1 MAKIKEQDDFDDL
14 NFDDLGDFDDFGGF
28 DDMEPSVGKRN
39 VFSRLAGG
47 FKDGVKASFT
57 DPKNHRTV
65 IKEAL
70 PKGYSRIYDTTEF
83 ALESTSDLINTASKG
98 WGDNRDQM
106 KKAMREVLP
115 SFGENAASSKVGQRL
130 KAWSEDVRNPHV
142 MEDVDQEQAFMKTE
156 VGDVFGEAN
165 GSAFEQDGSS
175 EDKVKKEGNVSE
187 AAQRKLMQHASQTSQ
202 ILTDR
207 IGVQLTNDMVRHLG
221 GMHAELQRLTAYQ
234 DQVTNQYQ
242 RKSLEIKY
250 RHYFVSRKSLDVLQ
264 QNLELSR
271 ASYDKII
278 TNTSLP
284 EAVKIQTNEHA
295 QMIMREKFL
304 GEAVA
309 PATQSLTLIGRN
321 IVKKSKQR
329 IQEFFKDLGA
339 GLGNISDGASSVLG
353 EDSGIDPWELGG
365 DIVGQQIGGM
375 GMKKGATKAA
385 KFLARNKKLT
395 RLGAAGAGLANN
407 GGRIF
412 QSLLKNDT
420 GIKAFEWLKGTGFL
434 DEFAYRRDETIRKDA
449 SSMLDDQAMWDQKSR
464 KALTEVI
471 PGLLEKAN
479 FYTSSIL
486 AFMSGKPAPEMERYN
501 YASGLFESDKK
512 IRDRIKKDVL
522 GEAGNKD
529 TAQALRNFVGEFE
542 QKRKLSKEAK
552 TALMNTALSES
563 LNGGMFN
570 MEAYARGDKRW
581 NPDEKVNE
589 EIQAAF
595 MEAFYPDFKEGVD
608 ENKDGG
614 ILGDVNRT
622 WRRGQAIGSR
632 NKAMDAFQGISTH
645 QGNLSK
651 QTILNHFNVA
661 GGNALLEMGL
671 VTQDGNTLKMNR
683 EKLDSTIIQQA
694 LGLDVGYITSTL
706 FELEENENSLGHSVN
721 SHVRKMILELDKAYS
736 SKIEATEANFLR
748 ETFKAVQ
755 TMFFHGTNERLLNL
769 TDLDVAEKKK
779 GLESVAKKLSEFMGT
794 KEFDKLTDDAQEYFK
809 QRLDIIKTGSTAAR
823 VSAPLR
829 DFLSPPLTIDA
840 NAWMKSKRKVLDG
853 LKDAGLDD
861 DILKE
866 LEKSIKNVKDA
877 TGRTVDAK
885 LMELTGTRTYGEAA
899 AFINR
904 MSDKGLNWLTKSLK
918 DPNTPPDPVLDG
930 NSMFTK
936 LGQTTEHMAKHSA
949 IGRWMYTQ
957 FIKADSAINNSYEN
971 IENNQGLQREV
982 NRLGGNRDGNEFF
995 YDDLPQNKFRNLQA
1009 IDNPLAGHGGVLS
1022 RNPVKRQQAPSSE
1035 QVETEAKDSIIN
1047 TAAMSVVDI
1056 LTMGFD
1062 KFVKHLNAQDGVQT
1076 QSWSNQG
1083 TLFNPAN
1090 APAPKAAK
1098 ITGIDTDIEIH
1109 HTGGIVGEG
1118 RKWGGAGD
1126 LFGNAPRYHSGGM
1139 VKGTLDI
1146 KRDPNDL
1153 GVLIATLPNGEQ
1165 VTIRSKTL
1173 TRMGARAS
1181 KRHIKEAFRLA
1192 EKEVRARYSQHFKE
1206 DTVSET
1212 LNPSV
1217 NTSPLKVDEV
1227 PAVLQKGEEVLTADD
1242 PRHRNNIR
1250 EVLEGPQA
1258 PMSSAADDYLEGIL
1272 ENTTVANQLL
1282 QAIVEKEFKGSS
1294 ESLGKITDK
1303 IKSGWTKAKTRT
1315 GKTVKG
1321 VQSRITGLFSGSG
1334 QSGLLGKARS
1344 YAGDKVSAGLT
1355 AAASGFGMF
1364 KGAALDAGSWLKD
1377 KATSGLESAQEIG
1390 EKLKA
1395 KIPSLDEI
1403 KKFGGVTVDATAV
1416 PAKEFVSGKY
1426 QATKEWWAKH
1436 HPSFKLDFS
1445 EFWTGFK
1452 EKFKNWNPTK
1462 WFKKGEGPGLGGR
1475 IGAAW
1480 GSVKEMGS
1488 NILSGPANLKKWV
1501 GGKVRSGLN
1510 MLKGFM
1516 SGGAWAA
1523 MKYRNV
1529 EEITDPVSG
1538 LRQVYMGLVDLQ
1550 SIVMDRMPKK
1560 KLSFFDKDGD
1570 GKRDQAGRFIGRDK
1584 ADTAKVDKDG
1594 NAIPGSEKKGPGL
1607 LGSIFGTSMIGLA
1620 IKALIGGIV
1629 GETMSNLFGFDLG
1642 LVGNTLAG
1650 MATVG
1655 GGLWAAKKATGWA
1668 AGKAV
1673 DGAKSGAGALWNKVR
1688 GKENLPGTGGIVPN
1702 QPGQKGKGG
1711 AMAAAA
1717 GMLGGQ
1723 GCGCCCC
1730 DDGLGDLGGSREDRR
1745 KKGKKPQRGRKAGR
1759 SGRGVRVPSG
1769 ATNLA
1774 ATGAQG
1780 ASNVAQGAS
1789 NVAQGAGRA
1798 GGLAGRLGGMGGRL
1812 GAVGA
1817 VVGGGLALSAISS
1830 DAEASEEEKTV
1841 AKSEVVGGMGGAL
1854 AGAAAGAAVG
1864 SVVPIVGTAI
1874 GGLIGGVAGHWMGSK
1889 AGGAVGDS
1897 LVAPSGTDDVKQ
1909 AQLQSIQQ
1917 KSQSGEAL
1925 TPEEKKTLEQTA
1937 KEEPNFLVTLLKY
1950 SPLGLA
1956 WFAAQ
1961 GLTNLITGTLGIV
1974 WDGVKWVA
1982 SGVGKV
1988 IGGAASLIGSAVG
2001 GVAGMIW
2008 NGAKF
2013 VAGTAAKVVGGV
2025 AGAIWDGAKWVVGTT
2040 GKAVGAVAGAVW
2052 NGVSWVGKS
2061 VAAGVGAAVGAVGKV
2076 ASHVGNAVWEGTKA
2090 AGSAAATVLT
2100 APVKAVAWTA
2110 KKAWE
2115 GAKSV
2120 GGAIAGVGK
2129 GIWNGIKSVTGG
2141 AFDVLKDV
2149 GGAVLAATGI
2159 GALLSVGSK
2168 LWNFLNKDENAVTR
2182 FRFHQYGLKL
2192 QRDRDAKAV
2201 LALEKDLLENV
2212 SVGKGRSPTVKPTR
2226 PVEEYYE
2233 MFGVDPQKEDQVKNW
2248 LIWYHYRFKPIFLS
2262 HVNEWNK
2269 TMRNTKLHGGD
2280 EELGAEAAKEYLK
2293 NVHYTNPERAPYNQ
2307 TANPF
2312 AGDDEPLPG
2321 VKDVNKAYE
2330 VAVKKVSHFPSK
2342 PLADMES
2349 ESAGIKS
2356 KRQMKDEADDVKTS
2370 NEVAKQ
2376 EQANGDKGLLSKL
2389 RDGASGLWDGVK
2401 NTTSSVLNAAATV
2414 LTAPVK
2420 AVAWTAEKA
2429 WSATKVVGRGVAK
2442 VGKFLW
2448 DNSPVVLAAGAVGAL
2463 LGAGSKLF
2471 TYLSREKNPITRFRF
2486 AQYGLSFDKRKYSE
2500 AVLSL
2505 EADLLPTVS
2514 MVKSNN
2520 PSFEPKRPFEEYLAM
2535 FKVDPT
2541 DENEKNEWLTW
2552 FNLRFKP
2559 VFLSHVSEWNKSLRN
2574 TNIHEGDEKLGNE
2587 PAIELLKNV
2596 HYKNGERIPYNH
2608 IVNPF
2613 GDESGELPGV
2623 AEVNK
2628 AYAIAMKHAELL
2640 PKKAL
2645 GDLEKSAL
2653 GLDDVKRNRA
2663 EEAKEEKD
2671 AEKISEAIQAKGPDE
2686 LGMWDKVKAGALGLA
2701 DKLNPMNF
2709 FTKQDENQMSGWD
2722 RVTNA
2727 VTTAG
2732 QEVAGTIGSWA
2743 GGGKQY
2749 ASHELSL
2756 AKACIAA
2763 GMTNPKEVA
2772 MFIAQCAHETGGFKW
2787 LKELGNDSYFRKYN
2801 NRKDLGNG
2809 PNDGARFKG
2818 RGYIQLTGR
2827 YNYTRFAKAS
2837 GIDVVSNPDLVSND
2851 KNVAA
2856 KASLFWWMSNK
2867 RARAAGQSGDVV
2879 AASKAVNG
2887 GTNGLADRKKKW
2899 AYYSKEIGNDLNAW
2913 VAKLESGDKGV
2924 LEKAGDAVGK
2934 GATAVKGAVQDAG
2947 HAVGAAAVGARAQTA
2962 GAVAG
2967 GVTAANQTSAK
2978 IVDGA
2983 KSALGTVTG
2992 NAAVGSDSTTDGK
3005 GKNGTPWMKLA
3016 EKQVGVNEDD
3026 HEGIVRD
3033 YHKVGG
3039 SLNAGGKTP
3048 WCASFVGWVLEKSGI
3063 RSTRSAAANSY
3074 DKWGQKLAK
3083 TNIPFGAIIR
3093 VRFKE
3098 GNHVAFCT
3106 GDKGGAR
3113 VSTLGGNQSSKKGG
3127 SRRNGGEVTL
3137 SSVARSEIVS
3147 VSYPEG
3153 YKPSGGSLSGNVG
3166 GAATPEAGE
3175 AGAAAVGGD
3184 SGSSGSTPGE
3194 GTGNTGAFQWKGRTD
3209 GKATYDA
3216 MDHLAKLKSMDPNAK
3231 SSTALSPT
3239 ENKTVAA
3246 SENKK
3251 ADQARQ
3257 GLGNWDKQ
3265 VAPPVAPSIRPAA
3278 SAPDSELQKIAGFGF
3293 NESTN
3298 GAALRPVSV
3307 SPTTAAMAKQTN
3319 ADLTAVKSAELDA
3332 SIRSTQQAEADRAQ
3346 AANEKAKAA
3355 RIANTTN
3362 ETQSEVV
3369 NLMRESLAETKQ
3381 MHQTLREIN
3390 RGIQKLVSSGGNALR
3405 GEEKPKANAPR
3416 KPTPPENVPVT
3427 MRVT

>member
-1 MAKIKEQDDFDDL
+1 MAKIKEQDDLDDL

-28 DDMEPSVGKRN
+28 DDMEPNAGKRN

-115 SFGENAASSKVGQRL
+115 SFGENAASSKIGQRL
-130 KAWSEDVRNPHV
+130 KSWSEDVRNPHV

-165 GSAFEQDGSS
+165 GSAFEQSGSS
-175 EDKVKKEGNVSE
+175 EDKVKKQGKVSE

-202 ILTDR
+202 ILSDR

-234 DQVTNQYQ
+234 DQVTNAYQ

-284 EAVKIQTNEHA
+284 EAVKIQTSEHA
-295 QMIMREKFL
+295 HMIMREKFL
-304 GEAVA
+304 GEAIA
-309 PATQSLTLIGRN
+309 PATQSLGAIGRK
-321 IVKKSKQR
+321 IVQKSKLR

-339 GLGNISDGASSVLG
+339 GLGNITDGASSVLG

-365 DIVGQQIGGM
+365 DIIGQQIGGM
-375 GMKKGATKAA
+375 GMKKGASKAA
-385 KFLARNKKLT
+385 KFLARNKKLA

-479 FYTSSIL
+479 FYTGSIL
-486 AFMSGKPAPEMERYN
+486 AFMRGEPAPEMERYN

-512 IRDRIKKDVL
+512 IRERIKKDVL

-581 NPDEKVNE
+581 NPDEKINE

-595 MEAFYPDFKEGVD
+595 MEAFYPDYKEGVD
-608 ENKDGG
+608 DNKEGG

-622 WRRGQAIGSR
+622 WRRGQAIGAR
-632 NKAMDAFQGISTH
+632 GKAMDAFQGISTH

-651 QTILNHFNVA
+651 QSILNHFNVA

-721 SHVRKMILELDKAYS
+721 SHVRKMIVELDKAYS

-769 TDLDVAEKKK
+769 TDLDVSEKKK
-779 GLESVAKKLSEFMGT
+779 GLESVAKKLSEFMST
-794 KEFDKLTDDAQEYFK
+794 KEFEKLSDDAQEYFK

-829 DFLSPPLTIDA
+829 DFLSPPLTIDE

-853 LKDAGLDD
+853 LKDAGLDE

-877 TGRTVDAK
+877 TGRTVDTK

-936 LGQTTEHMAKHSA
+936 LGQTTEHLAKHSA

-995 YDDLPQNKFRNLQA
+995 YDDLPQNKFRNLKA

-1022 RNPVKRQQAPSSE
+1022 RNPVRRRQPPSLE

-1047 TAAMSVVDI
+1047 IAAMSIVDI

-1062 KFVKHLNAQDGVQT
+1062 KFVRHLNTQNGTQT

-1217 NTSPLKVDEV
+1217 STSPLKVDEV

-1250 EVLEGPQA
+1250 EVLEGPQT

-1282 QAIVEKEFKGSS
+1282 QAIVEKEFKGGS

-1315 GKTVKG
+1315 GKMVKG
-1321 VQSRITGLFSGSG
+1321 VQSRITGLFTGTG

-1344 YAGDKVSAGLT
+1344 WVMDKASAGLT
-1355 AAASGFGMF
+1355 AASSSFGMF

-1403 KKFGGVTVDATAV
+1403 KKFGGVTVDATWV

-1426 QATKEWWAKH
+1426 QATKDWWAKH
-1436 HPSFKLDFS
+1436 HPSFKMDFS

-1475 IGAAW
+1475 ISAAW

-1570 GKRDQAGRFIGRDK
+1570 GKRDQSGRFIGRDK

-1594 NAIPGSEKKGPGL
+1594 NVIPGSEKKGPGL

-1673 DGAKSGAGALWNKVR
+1673 DGAKAGAGALWNKVR

-1730 DDGLGDLGGSREDRR
+1730 DDGLGDLGGGREDRR

-1780 ASNVAQGAS
+1780 ASS
-1789 NVAQGAGRA
+1789 VAQGAGRA

-1830 DAEASEEEKTV
+1830 DAEASAEEKTV
-1841 AKSEVVGGMGGAL
+1841 ATSEVVGGMGGAL

-1889 AGGAVGDS
+1889 AGGAVGNS
-1897 LVAPSGTDDVKQ
+1897 LVAPTGADDVKQ

-1925 TPEEKKTLEQTA
+1925 TPEEKKTLEQAA

-2013 VAGTAAKVVGGV
+2013 VVGTAAKVVGGA
-2025 AGAIWDGAKWVVGTT
+2025 AGAIWDGVKWVVGTT

-2061 VAAGVGAAVGAVGKV
+2061 VAAGVGAAVGAVGTV

-2110 KKAWE
+2110 
-2115 GAKSV
+2115 
-2120 GGAIAGVGK
+2120 
-2129 GIWNGIKSVTGG
+2129 
-2141 AFDVLKDV
+2141 
-2149 GGAVLAATGI
+2149 
-2159 GALLSVGSK
+2159 
-2168 LWNFLNKDENAVTR
+2168 
-2182 FRFHQYGLKL
+2182 
-2192 QRDRDAKAV
+2192 
-2201 LALEKDLLENV
+2201 
-2212 SVGKGRSPTVKPTR
+2212 
-2226 PVEEYYE
+2226 
-2233 MFGVDPQKEDQVKNW
+2233 
-2248 LIWYHYRFKPIFLS
+2248 
-2262 HVNEWNK
+2262 
-2269 TMRNTKLHGGD
+2269 
-2280 EELGAEAAKEYLK
+2280 
-2293 NVHYTNPERAPYNQ
+2293 
-2307 TANPF
+2307 
-2312 AGDDEPLPG
+2312 
-2321 VKDVNKAYE
+2321 
-2330 VAVKKVSHFPSK
+2330 
-2342 PLADMES
+2342 
-2349 ESAGIKS
+2349 
-2356 KRQMKDEADDVKTS
+2356 
-2370 NEVAKQ
+2370 
-2376 EQANGDKGLLSKL
+2376 
-2389 RDGASGLWDGVK
+2389 
-2401 NTTSSVLNAAATV
+2401 
-2414 LTAPVK
+2414 
-2420 AVAWTAEKA
+2420 EKA
-2429 WSATKVVGRGVAK
+2429 WSATKAVGRGVAK

-2448 DNSPVVLAAGAVGAL
+2448 DHSPVALAVGAVGAL
-2463 LGAGSKLF
+2463 LGAGGKLF

-2514 MVKSNN
+2514 VVKGNS

-2559 VFLSHVSEWNKSLRN
+2559 VFLSHVSEWNKTLRN

-2596 HYKNGERIPYNH
+2596 HYKNGERAPYNH

-2613 GDESGELPGV
+2613 GDETGELPGV

-2628 AYAIAMKHAELL
+2628 AYAIAVKHAEFL

-2671 AEKISEAIQAKGPDE
+2671 AEKITEALQAKGPDE

-2722 RVTNA
+2722 RMTNA
-2727 VTTAG
+2727 VTTFG
-2732 QEVAGTIGSWA
+2732 QEAAGTVGSWA

-2827 YNYTRFAKAS
+2827 SNYTRFAKAS

-2867 RARAAGQSGDVV
+2867 RARAAGQAGDVV
-2879 AASKAVNG
+2879 SASKAVNG
-2887 GTNGLADRKKKW
+2887 GTNGLADRQKKW
-2899 AYYSKEIGNDLNAW
+2899 AYYSKAIGNDLNAW

-2924 LEKAGDAVGK
+2924 LEKAGDAIGK
-2934 GATAVKGAVQDAG
+2934 GASAVKGAVQDAG
-2947 HAVGAAAVGARAQTA
+2947 HAVGAAAVGVRAQTA

-2967 GVTAANQTSAK
+2967 GVTAVNQTSAK

-2983 KSALGTVTG
+2983 KSALGAVTG

-3074 DKWGQKLAK
+3074 DKWGQKMAK

-3166 GAATPEAGE
+3166 GAATLEAGQ
-3175 AGAAAVGGD
+3175 AGVDAVGADG
-3184 SGSSGSTPGE
+3184 GGSGSTSGE
-3194 GTGNTGAFQWKGRTD
+3194 GTGSTGAFQWKGRTD
-3209 GKATYDA
+3209 GKATYSE
-3216 MDHLAKLKSMDPNAK
+3216 MDKLAKLQGIDPNAK
-3231 SSTALSPT
+3231 SSTALSSV
-3239 ENKTVAA
+3239 EKKAVAA

-3251 ADQARQ
+3251 ADQTRQ
-3257 GLGNWDKQ
+3257 GMGNWDKQ

-3293 NESTN
+3293 SDSTN
-3298 GAALRPVSV
+3298 GAALRPISV

-3416 KPTPPENVPVT
+3416 RPTPPENVPVT

>member
-1 MAKIKEQDDFDDL
+1 MAKIKEQDDLDDL

-28 DDMEPSVGKRN
+28 DDMEPNAGKRN

-115 SFGENAASSKVGQRL
+115 SFGENAASSKIGQRL

-165 GSAFEQDGSS
+165 GSAFEQSGSS
-175 EDKVKKEGNVSE
+175 EDKVKKQGKVSE

-202 ILTDR
+202 ILSDR

-234 DQVTNQYQ
+234 DQVTNAYQ

-284 EAVKIQTNEHA
+284 EAVKIQTSEHA
-295 QMIMREKFL
+295 HMIMREKFL
-304 GEAVA
+304 GEAIA
-309 PATQSLTLIGRN
+309 PATQSLSNIGRK
-321 IVKKSKQR
+321 IVQKSKLR

-339 GLGNISDGASSVLG
+339 GLGNITDGASSVLG

-365 DIVGQQIGGM
+365 DIIGQQIGGM
-375 GMKKGATKAA
+375 GMKKGASKAA
-385 KFLARNKKLT
+385 KFLGRNKKLA

-479 FYTSSIL
+479 FYTGSIL
-486 AFMSGKPAPEMERYN
+486 AFMRGEPAPEMERYN

-512 IRDRIKKDVL
+512 IRERIKKDVL

-581 NPDEKVNE
+581 NPDEKINA

-608 ENKDGG
+608 DNKDGG

-622 WRRGQAIGSR
+622 WRRGQAVGSR

-721 SHVRKMILELDKAYS
+721 SHVRKMILELDKAYTN
-736 SKIEATEANFLR
+736 KIDATEANFLR

-755 TMFFHGTNERLLNL
+755 TMFFHGNNERLLNL

-779 GLESVAKKLSEFMGT
+779 GLESVAKKLSEFMST
-794 KEFDKLTDDAQEYFK
+794 KEFDKLSDDAQEYFK

-877 TGRTVDAK
+877 TGRTVDTK

-936 LGQTTEHMAKHSA
+936 LGQTTEHLAKHSA

-971 IENNQGLQREV
+971 IENNQALQREV

-1022 RNPVKRQQAPSSE
+1022 RNPVKRRQAPSLE

-1062 KFVKHLNAQDGVQT
+1062 KFVKHLNAQSGIQT

-1090 APAPKAAK
+1090 APAPSAGK

-1217 NTSPLKVDEV
+1217 STSPLKVDEV

-1250 EVLEGPQA
+1250 EVLEGPQT

-1282 QAIVEKEFKGSS
+1282 QAIVEKEFKGGS

-1315 GKTVKG
+1315 GKMVKG
-1321 VQSRITGLFSGSG
+1321 VQSRITGLFTGTG

-1344 YAGDKVSAGLT
+1344 WVMDKASAGLT
-1355 AAASGFGMF
+1355 AASSSFGMF

-1403 KKFGGVTVDATAV
+1403 KKFGGVTVDATWV

-1426 QATKEWWAKH
+1426 QATKDWWAKH
-1436 HPSFKLDFS
+1436 HPSFKMDFS

-1475 IGAAW
+1475 ISAAW

-1594 NAIPGSEKKGPGL
+1594 NVIPGSEKKGPGL

-1673 DGAKSGAGALWNKVR
+1673 DGVKGAFGR
-1688 GKENLPGTGGIVPN
+1688 GKNLPGTGGTV
-1702 QPGQKGKGG
+1702 PGQTGKGG
-1711 AMAAAA
+1711 AVAAAA

-1723 GCGCCCC
+1723 GCGCCCG
-1730 DDGLGDLGGSREDRR
+1730 DDGLGDLGGGREDRR

-1774 ATGAQG
+1774 ATG
-1780 ASNVAQGAS
+1780 AQGAS

-1889 AGGAVGDS
+1889 AGGAVGNS

-1937 KEEPNFLVTLLKY
+1937 REEPNFLVTLLKY

-2061 VAAGVGAAVGAVGKV
+2061 VAAGVGAAVGAVGSV
-2076 ASHVGNAVWEGTKA
+2076 ASHVGSAVWEGTKA

-2110 KKAWE
+2110 EKAWE
-2115 GAKSV
+2115 
-2120 GGAIAGVGK
+2120 
-2129 GIWNGIKSVTGG
+2129 
-2141 AFDVLKDV
+2141 
-2149 GGAVLAATGI
+2149 ATK
-2159 GALLSVGSK
+2159 AVGS
-2168 LWNFLNKDENAVTR
+2168 
-2182 FRFHQYGLKL
+2182 
-2192 QRDRDAKAV
+2192 
-2201 LALEKDLLENV
+2201 
-2212 SVGKGRSPTVKPTR
+2212 
-2226 PVEEYYE
+2226 
-2233 MFGVDPQKEDQVKNW
+2233 
-2248 LIWYHYRFKPIFLS
+2248 
-2262 HVNEWNK
+2262 
-2269 TMRNTKLHGGD
+2269 
-2280 EELGAEAAKEYLK
+2280 
-2293 NVHYTNPERAPYNQ
+2293 
-2307 TANPF
+2307 
-2312 AGDDEPLPG
+2312 
-2321 VKDVNKAYE
+2321 
-2330 VAVKKVSHFPSK
+2330 
-2342 PLADMES
+2342 
-2349 ESAGIKS
+2349 GI
-2356 KRQMKDEADDVKTS
+2356 
-2370 NEVAKQ
+2370 
-2376 EQANGDKGLLSKL
+2376 
-2389 RDGASGLWDGVK
+2389 
-2401 NTTSSVLNAAATV
+2401 
-2414 LTAPVK
+2414 
-2420 AVAWTAEKA
+2420 
-2429 WSATKVVGRGVAK
+2429 AK

-2448 DNSPVVLAAGAVGAL
+2448 DNSPVALAAGAVGAL
-2463 LGAGSKLF
+2463 LGAGGKLF

-2514 MVKSNN
+2514 VVKGNN

-2535 FKVDPT
+2535 FKVDPA

-2596 HYKNGERIPYNH
+2596 HYKNGERAPYNH

-2628 AYAIAMKHAELL
+2628 AYAIAVKHAEFL

-2671 AEKISEAIQAKGPDE
+2671 AEKISEALQAKGPDE

-2722 RVTNA
+2722 RMTNA
-2727 VTTAG
+2727 VTTFG
-2732 QEVAGTIGSWA
+2732 QEAAGTVGSWA

-2827 YNYTRFAKAS
+2827 FNYTRFAKAS

-2887 GTNGLADRKKKW
+2887 GTNGLADRQKKW
-2899 AYYSKEIGNDLNAW
+2899 AYYSKAIGNDLNAW
-2913 VAKLESGDKGV
+2913 VAKLEGKETGKSTTDAAAPTSKGGEAKPTGAALLGYGVKKDSAATKPAQNIVSAAGANVANGTPTKESKPQGVALLSHGVNQSGAGT
-2924 LEKAGDAVGK
+2924 ETSKAGDWDVDKMVQTLIKNAGTASKGQCAKYVRMAMQAGDLKKKFISGLASAYMYADALPRMGWGAIGNVKSVQAKKGDIVVFPQYGK
-2934 GATAVKGAVQDAG
+2934 SKHGHIAMFTGSQWISDFVQKTAFPSSNNQSLANTVFRAG
-2947 HAVGAAAVGARAQTA
+2947 SVHDSGKSFSSGLAA
-2962 GAVAG
+2962 GADDTSSNAPEG
-2967 GVTAANQTSAK
+2967 SSSGSEALASENANSNEWSFK
-2978 IVDGA
+2978 W
-2983 KSALGTVTG
+2983 
-2992 NAAVGSDSTTDGK
+2992 K
-3005 GKNGTPWMKLA
+3005 GKTN
-3016 EKQVGVNEDD
+3016 
-3026 HEGIVRD
+3026 
-3033 YHKVGG
+3033 
-3039 SLNAGGKTP
+3039 
-3048 WCASFVGWVLEKSGI
+3048 
-3063 RSTRSAAANSY
+3063 SAATYSEM
-3074 DKWGQKLAK
+3074 DKLAK
-3083 TNIPFGAIIR
+3083 LQGI
-3093 VRFKE
+3093 
-3098 GNHVAFCT
+3098 
-3106 GDKGGAR
+3106 
-3113 VSTLGGNQSSKKGG
+3113 
-3127 SRRNGGEVTL
+3127 
-3137 SSVARSEIVS
+3137 
-3147 VSYPEG
+3147 
-3153 YKPSGGSLSGNVG
+3153 
-3166 GAATPEAGE
+3166 
-3175 AGAAAVGGD
+3175 
-3184 SGSSGSTPGE
+3184 
-3194 GTGNTGAFQWKGRTD
+3194 
-3209 GKATYDA
+3209 
-3216 MDHLAKLKSMDPNAK
+3216 DPNAK

-3239 ENKTVAA
+3239 EKKAVAA

-3257 GLGNWDKQ
+3257 GMGNWDKQ

-3293 NESTN
+3293 NESAN
-3298 GAALRPVSV
+3298 GAALRPISV

-3332 SIRSTQQAEADRAQ
+3332 SIRSTQQAEAERAQ

-3416 KPTPPENVPVT
+3416 RPTPPENVPVT

>member
-1 MAKIKEQDDFDDL
+1 MAKIKEQDDLDDL

-28 DDMEPSVGKRN
+28 DDMEPNAGKRN

-165 GSAFEQDGSS
+165 GSAFERSGSS
-175 EDKVKKEGNVSE
+175 EDKVKKQGKVSE

-202 ILTDR
+202 ILSDR

-234 DQVTNQYQ
+234 DQVTNAYQ

-304 GEAVA
+304 GEAIA
-309 PATQSLTLIGRN
+309 PATQSLSNIGRK
-321 IVKKSKQR
+321 IVQKSKLR

-339 GLGNISDGASSVLG
+339 GLGNITDGASSVLG

-375 GMKKGATKAA
+375 GMKKGASKAA
-385 KFLARNKKLT
+385 KFLARNKKLA

-479 FYTSSIL
+479 FYTGSIL
-486 AFMSGKPAPEMERYN
+486 AFMRGEPAPEMERYN

-522 GEAGNKD
+522 GDAGNKD

-552 TALMNTALSES
+552 AALMNTALSES

-581 NPDEKVNE
+581 NPDEKINA

-595 MEAFYPDFKEGVD
+595 MEAFYPDYKEGVD
-608 ENKDGG
+608 DNKEGG

-622 WRRGQAIGSR
+622 WRRGQAIGAR
-632 NKAMDAFQGISTH
+632 GKAMDAFQNISTH

-661 GGNALLEMGL
+661 GGNTLLEMGL

-721 SHVRKMILELDKAYS
+721 SHVRKMIVELDKAYS
-736 SKIEATEANFLR
+736 KKIDATEANFLR

-769 TDLDVAEKKK
+769 TDLDVSEKKK
-779 GLESVAKKLSEFMGT
+779 GLESVAKKLSEFMST
-794 KEFDKLTDDAQEYFK
+794 KEFDKLSDDAQEYFK

-853 LKDAGLDD
+853 LKDAGLDE

-877 TGRTVDAK
+877 TGRTVDTK

-936 LGQTTEHMAKHSA
+936 LSQTTEHMAKHSA

-957 FIKADSAINNSYEN
+957 FIKADSALNNSYEN
-971 IENNQGLQREV
+971 IENNQALQREV
-982 NRLGGNRDGNEFF
+982 NRLGGNRDGSEFF

-1022 RNPVKRQQAPSSE
+1022 RNPVKRRQAPSLE
-1035 QVETEAKDSIIN
+1035 QVESDAKSSIIN
-1047 TAAMSVVDI
+1047 TAAMSVVDV

-1062 KFVKHLNAQDGVQT
+1062 KFVKHLNAQNGIQT

-1083 TLFNPAN
+1083 ALFNPAN
-1090 APAPKAAK
+1090 MSAPTAGK

-1109 HTGGIVGEG
+1109 HTGGIVGQG

-1139 VKGTLDI
+1139 VNGKLDI

-1173 TRMGARAS
+1173 TRMGSRAS

-1206 DTVSET
+1206 SSASEA
-1212 LNPSV
+1212 LNP
-1217 NTSPLKVDEV
+1217 NMGPSPLKVDEV

-1250 EVLEGPQA
+1250 ELLEGQQTQA

-1272 ENTTVANQLL
+1272 ENTSIANQLL
-1282 QAIVEKEFKGSS
+1282 QAIVEKEFKGGS

-1315 GKTVKG
+1315 SKMVKG
-1321 VQSRITGLFSGSG
+1321 VQTRITGLFTGSG
-1334 QSGLLGKARS
+1334 QTGLLGKVRR
-1344 YAGDKVSAGLT
+1344 YASDKVSAGLT

-1377 KATSGLESAQEIG
+1377 KASSGLESAQEIG

-1403 KKFGGVTVDATAV
+1403 KKFGGVTVDATWV

-1426 QATKEWWAKH
+1426 QATKDWWAKH
-1436 HPSFKLDFS
+1436 HPSFKMDFS

-1462 WFKKGEGPGLGGR
+1462 WFKKGDGPGLGGR
-1475 IGAAW
+1475 ISAAW

-1550 SIVMDRMPKK
+1550 SIVMDRIPKK
-1560 KLSFFDKDGD
+1560 KISFFDKDGD
-1570 GKRDQAGRFIGRDK
+1570 GKRDQSGRFISRDK

-1594 NAIPGSEKKGPGL
+1594 NVIPGSEKKGPGL

-1673 DGAKSGAGALWNKVR
+1673 DGVKGAFGR
-1688 GKENLPGTGGIVPN
+1688 GKNLPGTGGTV
-1702 QPGQKGKGG
+1702 PGQTGKGG
-1711 AMAAAA
+1711 AIAAAA

-1730 DDGLGDLGGSREDRR
+1730 DDGLGDLGGGREDRR

-1774 ATGAQG
+1774 AAGAQG
-1780 ASNVAQGAS
+1780 AG

-1830 DAEASEEEKTV
+1830 DAEASAEEKTV
-1841 AKSEVVGGMGGAL
+1841 ATSEVVGGMGGAL

-1889 AGGAVGDS
+1889 AGGAVGNS
-1897 LVAPSGTDDVKQ
+1897 LVAPTGTGDVKQ

-2008 NGAKF
+2008 NGTKF
-2013 VAGTAAKVVGGV
+2013 VVGTAAKVVGGV

-2061 VAAGVGAAVGAVGKV
+2061 VAAGVGAAVGAVGTV
-2076 ASHVGNAVWEGTKA
+2076 ASHVGSAVWEGTKA

-2110 KKAWE
+2110 
-2115 GAKSV
+2115 
-2120 GGAIAGVGK
+2120 
-2129 GIWNGIKSVTGG
+2129 
-2141 AFDVLKDV
+2141 
-2149 GGAVLAATGI
+2149 
-2159 GALLSVGSK
+2159 
-2168 LWNFLNKDENAVTR
+2168 
-2182 FRFHQYGLKL
+2182 
-2192 QRDRDAKAV
+2192 
-2201 LALEKDLLENV
+2201 
-2212 SVGKGRSPTVKPTR
+2212 
-2226 PVEEYYE
+2226 
-2233 MFGVDPQKEDQVKNW
+2233 
-2248 LIWYHYRFKPIFLS
+2248 
-2262 HVNEWNK
+2262 
-2269 TMRNTKLHGGD
+2269 
-2280 EELGAEAAKEYLK
+2280 
-2293 NVHYTNPERAPYNQ
+2293 
-2307 TANPF
+2307 
-2312 AGDDEPLPG
+2312 
-2321 VKDVNKAYE
+2321 
-2330 VAVKKVSHFPSK
+2330 
-2342 PLADMES
+2342 
-2349 ESAGIKS
+2349 
-2356 KRQMKDEADDVKTS
+2356 
-2370 NEVAKQ
+2370 
-2376 EQANGDKGLLSKL
+2376 
-2389 RDGASGLWDGVK
+2389 
-2401 NTTSSVLNAAATV
+2401 
-2414 LTAPVK
+2414 
-2420 AVAWTAEKA
+2420 EKA
-2429 WSATKVVGRGVAK
+2429 WSATKAVGSGIAK

-2448 DNSPVVLAAGAVGAL
+2448 DNSPVALAAGAVGAL
-2463 LGAGSKLF
+2463 LGAGGKLF

-2514 MVKSNN
+2514 VVKGNS

-2535 FKVDPT
+2535 FKVDPA

-2587 PAIELLKNV
+2587 PAVELLKNV
-2596 HYKNGERIPYNH
+2596 HYKNGERAPYNH

-2628 AYAIAMKHAELL
+2628 AYAIAVKHAEFL

-2653 GLDDVKRNRA
+2653 GLEDVKRNRA
-2663 EEAKEEKD
+2663 EEAKEEKE
-2671 AEKISEAIQAKGPDE
+2671 AEKISEALQAKGSDE

-2722 RVTNA
+2722 RMTNA
-2727 VTTAG
+2727 VTTFG
-2732 QEVAGTIGSWA
+2732 QEAAGTIGSWA

-2827 YNYTRFAKAS
+2827 FNYTRFAKAS

-2887 GTNGLADRKKKW
+2887 GTNGLADRQKKW
-2899 AYYSKEIGNDLNAW
+2899 AYYSKVIGNDLNAW
-2913 VAKLESGDKGV
+2913 VAKLE
-2924 LEKAGDAVGK
+2924 GK
-2934 GATAVKGAVQDAG
+2934 
-2947 HAVGAAAVGARAQTA
+2947 
-2962 GAVAG
+2962 
-2967 GVTAANQTSAK
+2967 
-2978 IVDGA
+2978 
-2983 KSALGTVTG
+2983 
-2992 NAAVGSDSTTDGK
+2992 
-3005 GKNGTPWMKLA
+3005 
-3016 EKQVGVNEDD
+3016 E
-3026 HEGIVRD
+3026 
-3033 YHKVGG
+3033 
-3039 SLNAGGKTP
+3039 
-3048 WCASFVGWVLEKSGI
+3048 
-3063 RSTRSAAANSY
+3063 
-3074 DKWGQKLAK
+3074 
-3083 TNIPFGAIIR
+3083 
-3093 VRFKE
+3093 
-3098 GNHVAFCT
+3098 T
-3106 GDKGGAR
+3106 GD
-3113 VSTLGGNQSSKKGG
+3113 SK
-3127 SRRNGGEVTL
+3127 
-3137 SSVARSEIVS
+3137 
-3147 VSYPEG
+3147 
-3153 YKPSGGSLSGNVG
+3153 
-3166 GAATPEAGE
+3166 
-3175 AGAAAVGGD
+3175 AGAAAPTTKGGEAKPTGAALLGYGVKKDSAATKPAQNIVSAAGANVANGTPTKESKPQGVALLSHGVNQSGAGTEASKAGDWDIDKMVQTLIKNAGTASKGQCAKYVRMAMQAGDLKKKFISGLASAYMYADALPRMGWGAIGNVKSVQAKKGDIVVFPQYGKSKHGHIAMFTGSQWISDFVQKTAFPSSNNQGLANTVFRAGSVHD
-3184 SGSSGSTPGE
+3184 SGKSFSSGLAAGADDTSSNAPEGSSSGSE
-3194 GTGNTGAFQWKGRTD
+3194 ALASENANSNEWSFKWKGKTNSA
-3209 GKATYDA
+3209 ATYNE
-3216 MDHLAKLKSMDPNAK
+3216 MDKLAKLQGIDPNAK
-3231 SSTALSPT
+3231 SSTALSPV
-3239 ENKTVAA
+3239 EKKAVAA

-3257 GLGNWDKQ
+3257 GMGNWDKQ

-3278 SAPDSELQKIAGFGF
+3278 SVPDSELQKIAGFGF

-3298 GAALRPVSV
+3298 GAALRPISV

-3332 SIRSTQQAEADRAQ
+3332 SIRSTQQAEAERAQ

-3416 KPTPPENVPVT
+3416 RPTPPENVPVT

>member
-83 ALESTSDLINTASKG
+83 ALESTGDLINTASKG
-98 WGDNRDQM
+98 WGDNRNQM
-106 KKAMREVLP
+106 KKAMREILP

-130 KAWSEDVRNPHV
+130 KVWSEDVRNPHV

-165 GSAFEQDGSS
+165 GSAFEQSGSS
-175 EDKVKKEGNVSE
+175 EDKVEKQGKVSE

-375 GMKKGATKAA
+375 GMKKGASKAA
-385 KFLARNKKLT
+385 KFLGRNKKLT
-395 RLGAAGAGLANN
+395 RLGAAGAGIANN

-512 IRDRIKKDVL
+512 IRNRIKKDVL

-608 ENKDGG
+608 ENMDGG

-622 WRRGQAIGSR
+622 WRRGQAVGSR

-721 SHVRKMILELDKAYS
+721 SHVRKMIVELDKTYS
-736 SKIEATEANFLR
+736 PKIEATEANFLR

-779 GLESVAKKLSEFMGT
+779 GLESVAKKLSEFMST
-794 KEFDKLTDDAQEYFK
+794 KEFDKLSDDAQEYFK

-877 TGRTVDAK
+877 TGRTVDTK

-936 LGQTTEHMAKHSA
+936 LGQTTEYMAKHSA

-1022 RNPVKRQQAPSSE
+1022 RNPVKRRQAPSSE
-1035 QVETEAKDSIIN
+1035 QVEEEAKDSIIN

-1062 KFVKHLNAQDGVQT
+1062 KFVKHLNAQSGIQT

-1090 APAPKAAK
+1090 APAPVAAK

-1153 GVLIATLPNGEQ
+1153 GVLIATLPNGEP

-1173 TRMGARAS
+1173 TRLDARAS
-1181 KRHIKEAFRLA
+1181 KGHIKKAFRLA
-1192 EKEVRARYSQHFKE
+1192 EKEVRTRYSEHFKE

-1217 NTSPLKVDEV
+1217 STSPLKVDEV

-1250 EVLEGPQA
+1250 EVLEGPQT
-1258 PMSSAADDYLEGIL
+1258 PMSSATDDYLEGIL

-1282 QAIVEKEFKGSS
+1282 QAIVEKEFKGGS

-1315 GKTVKG
+1315 SKMVKG

-1403 KKFGGVTVDATAV
+1403 KKFGSVTVDATAV

-1452 EKFKNWNPTK
+1452 EKFKNWNPTE

-1475 IGAAW
+1475 ISAAW

-1488 NILSGPANLKKWV
+1488 NILSGPANLKKWA

-1550 SIVMDRMPKK
+1550 SIIMDRMPKK

-1594 NAIPGSEKKGPGL
+1594 NVIPGSEEKGPGL

-1717 GMLGGQ
+1717 GMLDGQ

-1730 DDGLGDLGGSREDRR
+1730 DDGLGDLGGGREDRR

-1759 SGRGVRVPSG
+1759 SGRGVRVPGG

-1780 ASNVAQGAS
+1780 ASG
-1789 NVAQGAGRA
+1789 VAQGAGRA

-1864 SVVPIVGTAI
+1864 SVVPIVGTVI

-1889 AGGAVGDS
+1889 VGGAVGNS
-1897 LVAPSGTDDVKQ
+1897 LAAPSGTDDVKQ

-2076 ASHVGNAVWEGTKA
+2076 ASHVGGAVWEGTKA
-2090 AGSAAATVLT
+2090 VGSAVGTVAS
-2100 APVKAVAWTA
+2100 APFKAVGWVA

-2120 GGAIAGVGK
+2120 GGAITGVGK

-2312 AGDDEPLPG
+2312 AGDDEPLTG

-2401 NTTSSVLNAAATV
+2401 NTASSVLNAAATV

-2429 WSATKVVGRGVAK
+2429 WSATKAVGRGVAK

-2448 DNSPVVLAAGAVGAL
+2448 DNSPVALAAGAVGAL
-2463 LGAGSKLF
+2463 LGAGGKLF

-2514 MVKSNN
+2514 MVKGNN

-2535 FKVDPT
+2535 FKVDPS

-2628 AYAIAMKHAELL
+2628 AYAIAVKHAELL

-2671 AEKISEAIQAKGPDE
+2671 VEKISEALQAKGPDE

-2887 GTNGLADRKKKW
+2887 GTNGLADRQKKW
-2899 AYYSKEIGNDLNAW
+2899 AYYSKAIGNDLNAW
-2913 VAKLESGDKGV
+2913 VAKLEGKETGKST
-2924 LEKAGDAVGK
+2924 ADA
-2934 GATAVKGAVQDAG
+2934 
-2947 HAVGAAAVGARAQTA
+2947 
-2962 GAVAG
+2962 
-2967 GVTAANQTSAK
+2967 
-2978 IVDGA
+2978 
-2983 KSALGTVTG
+2983 
-2992 NAAVGSDSTTDGK
+2992 
-3005 GKNGTPWMKLA
+3005 
-3016 EKQVGVNEDD
+3016 
-3026 HEGIVRD
+3026 
-3033 YHKVGG
+3033 
-3039 SLNAGGKTP
+3039 
-3048 WCASFVGWVLEKSGI
+3048 
-3063 RSTRSAAANSY
+3063 
-3074 DKWGQKLAK
+3074 
-3083 TNIPFGAIIR
+3083 
-3093 VRFKE
+3093 
-3098 GNHVAFCT
+3098 
-3106 GDKGGAR
+3106 
-3113 VSTLGGNQSSKKGG
+3113 
-3127 SRRNGGEVTL
+3127 
-3137 SSVARSEIVS
+3137 
-3147 VSYPEG
+3147 
-3153 YKPSGGSLSGNVG
+3153 
-3166 GAATPEAGE
+3166 
-3175 AGAAAVGGD
+3175 AGAAAPTGKGGEAKPTGAALLSHGVKNDSAATKPAQNTVSAAGANVANGTPTKESKPQGVALLSHGVNQSGAGTEASKAGDWDIDKMVQTLIKNAGTASKGQCAKYVRMAMQAGDLKKKFISGLASAYMYADALPKMGWGAIGNVKSVQAKKGDIVVFPQYGKSKHGHIAMFTGSQWISDFVQKTAFPSSNNQGLANTVFRAGSVHD
-3184 SGSSGSTPGE
+3184 SGKSFSSGLAPGADDTSTNAPEGSSSGSE
-3194 GTGNTGAFQWKGRTD
+3194 ALASENANSNEWSFKWKGRTD
-3209 GKATYDA
+3209 GKATHDS
-3216 MDHLAKLKSMDPNAK
+3216 MDHLAKLKSMDPDAK

-3239 ENKTVAA
+3239 EKKAVAA
-3246 SENKK
+3246 SENTQ
-3251 ADQARQ
+3251 ADQTRQ
-3257 GLGNWDKQ
+3257 GMGNWDKQ
-3265 VAPPVAPSIRPAA
+3265 VAPPVAPSIRPVA

-3298 GAALRPVSV
+3298 GAALRPISV

-3405 GEEKPKANAPR
+3405 GEEKPKANTPR
-3416 KPTPPENVPVT
+3416 RPTPPENVPVT